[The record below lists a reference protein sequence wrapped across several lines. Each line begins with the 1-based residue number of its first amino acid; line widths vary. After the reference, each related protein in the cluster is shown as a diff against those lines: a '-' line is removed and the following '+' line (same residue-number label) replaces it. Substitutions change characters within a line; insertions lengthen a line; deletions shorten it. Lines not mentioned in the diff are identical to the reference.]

1 MITIADHTLSRLVA
15 QTKPHMATK
24 DDPETLQSIC
34 FDHDGTWLY
43 AFATNRFTLAV
54 SRTQVTSGSDK
65 PWAAAV
71 HRMQVTEVEAAIKL
85 LDSKPIDIE
94 RTDTQLVLS
103 GESGSRIAVSLS
115 QPDKEPMSWRKYLLP
130 LLDMDAAAAEMSMT
144 PKYFGAWKNLPGPVS
159 MWCVG
164 DMKPTLILA
173 PDFIGMQM
181 PVRTSESH
189 DLTVR
194 RELDAWK
201 TAKSEAEPAPAVPA
215 AA

>member
-1 MITIADHTLSRLVA
+1 MITIADHALSRLVA
-15 QTKPHMATK
+15 QTKPHIAGK
-24 DDPETLQSIC
+24 DDPEALQSIA

-54 SRTQVTSGSDK
+54 SRTQVTGGDDK
-65 PWAAAV
+65 PWAAVV
-71 HRMQVTEVEAAIKL
+71 HRMQIPELAAAIRL
-85 LDSKPIDIE
+85 LDAKPINIE
-94 RTDTQLVLS
+94 RTGTQLVLS
-103 GESGSRIAVSLS
+103 GESGSRIAIALS

-130 LLDMDAAAAEMSMT
+130 LLEKKAATAEMSMT
-144 PKYFGAWKNLPGPVS
+144 PKFFGAWKDLPGPVS

-164 DMKPTLILA
+164 EMKPTLILA
-173 PDFIGMQM
+173 SDFVGMQM
-181 PVRTSESH
+181 PVRTAESH

-201 TAKSEAEPAPAVPA
+201 AAKRDEPEEPA